1 MEDAKDETLEMIEKV
16 FNSIPYEKQ
25 RELINRANA
34 QMMIS
39 VVKAVV
45 EKFGEEGWK
54 AIEKGMR
61 DFGEMRAAS
70 MKKNLNIDVN
80 NARELGKVLD
90 FEDTLIGVK
99 GSWVETGEKRAV
111 KHDFECPMF
120 KVLKDF
126 PEYCT
131 RLMYAM
137 EVGTLKILNP
147 KVKELKITK
156 LLTRGDDYCEAII
169 ELEE

>member
-1 MEDAKDETLEMIEKV
+1 MSVNKDEILDMIEKAIS
-16 FNSIPYEKQ
+16 SIPYEKQ

-61 DFGEMRAAS
+61 DFGQMRAFS
-70 MKKNLNIDVN
+70 LKKNLNIDVN

-90 FEDTLIGVK
+90 FEDTMTGVK
-99 GSWVETGEKRAV
+99 GRWVEIGEKIAV
-111 KHDFECPMF
+111 KHEFECPMI

-137 EVGTLKILNP
+137 EIGTLKTLNP

-156 LLTRGDDYCEAII
+156 LLTKGDDCCEAII
-169 ELEE
+169 ELEK